1 MLEERRERWV
11 LLRRERKVGFTENT
25 AMRHRR
31 GGFSEVTVT
40 SRLHRQI
47 DRIIEKVKDQIEI
60 YTNKTTSGASH
71 SSPD

>member
-1 MLEERRERWV
+1 M
-11 LLRRERKVGFTENT
+11 GFTENT

-31 GGFSEVTVT
+31 GGGRAVTVT

-60 YTNKTTSGASH
+60 DTNKTPSGASH